1 MSLLKLLSLVS
12 QLVFSGQNS
21 TESRDRLLQSGKGD
35 TSSMTEAAQK
45 QMSRTYTLWEWFVY
59 AYEVMMLCSE
69 ASPLL
74 M

>member
-35 TSSMTEAAQK
+35 TSSMTEAA
-45 QMSRTYTLWEWFVY
+45 
-59 AYEVMMLCSE
+59 
-69 ASPLL
+69 
-74 M
+74 